1 MGEAPPALTCR
12 TVGHVTSGYATCHLG
27 LLSQH
32 CEQVFTKV
40 PMFPERARGEGQ
52 RGEEAGLL
60 FAGVTGCPRL
70 GFGLGQRGPCSRR
83 GSSGWCLGPHA
94 WEGSGLGCGST
105 RPSVGFAG
113 EGPGLY
119 LLFRKVGAQ
128 ACSLLHSQ
136 RGPSQGAAAGTLSA
150 WQRTLHPTRCRLLTT
165 ALGPGIHG
173 SVPQGFPWLCPGG
186 RPGCQEGSTP
196 NRQPCLA
203 DVSGRLGYPCPSPSP
218 HVRACV

>member
-40 PMFPERARGEGQ
+40 PVFPERARGEGQ
-52 RGEEAGLL
+52 RGEEVGLL

-105 RPSVGFAG
+105 RPSVGLLGRAQGSTYSSGKWVRKPAPCFTAR
-113 EGPGLY
+113 EGPARALQ
-119 LLFRKVGAQ
+119 LAPSV
-128 ACSLLHSQ
+128 
-136 RGPSQGAAAGTLSA
+136 RGRGHCTPLAAAS
-150 WQRTLHPTRCRLLTT
+150 
-165 ALGPGIHG
+165 
-173 SVPQGFPWLCPGG
+173 
-186 RPGCQEGSTP
+186 
-196 NRQPCLA
+196 
-203 DVSGRLGYPCPSPSP
+203 
-218 HVRACV
+218 